1 MKQGYLNVPP
11 GKFPTTPAHANT
23 SAATAAK
30 PPQAKPAASP
40 QPIST
45 RHRISA
51 DEKRRTQRVL
61 LRVRANIHVALEGK
75 ERTFEVNTLSV
86 NPHGALLVMSQK
98 LPSETHLVLE
108 HGGTKERIACKV
120 THTPRESPDGFHI
133 PIEFDSPAPGFW
145 RIAFPPADWRAEDV

>member
-1 MKQGYLNVPP
+1 MNVPP

-23 SAATAAK
+23 SLATGAK
-30 PPQAKPAASP
+30 PPQAKPGPSP

-45 RHRISA
+45 RQRISA

-61 LRVRANIHVALEGK
+61 LRIRANIYVALEGK
-75 ERTFEVNTLSV
+75 ETAFEVNTVSV
-86 NPHGALLVMSQK
+86 NPHGALLLMGQK
-98 LPSETHLVLE
+98 LPSETRFVLE

-120 THTPRESPDGFHI
+120 THTARESAEGFHI
-133 PIEFDSPAPGFW
+133 PIEFVSPAPGFW